1 MLFAMVY
8 LFILEWPNIDCLRVI
23 VVSSYS
29 TGMPSSFGGTF
40 AIPVSAAVQSKPASH
55 VGATS

>member
-1 MLFAMVY
+1 MVY
-8 LFILEWPNIDCLRVI
+8 LFILERPNIACLRVI